1 VSDYA
6 VKEQVVAKVVA
17 KETGRVKWFNPAKGF
32 GFLCTTGNCEGIFC
46 HFSNINVQGYK
57 TLEQDEE
64 VEFEVAESP
73 KGLQAINVT
82 PTQPVKVVTK

>member
-1 VSDYA
+1 VSDHA

-32 GFLCTTGNCEGIFC
+32 GFLCTPGNREGIFC
-46 HFSNINVQGYK
+46 HFSQIQVEGYK
-57 TLEQDEE
+57 TLDQDEE

-73 KGLQAINVT
+73 KGPQAVNVV
-82 PTQPVKVVTK
+82 PKRK